1 MKLFLPENYDP
12 ILNVRD
18 TQDAI
23 KYIRDTFQKE
33 LGKTLHLSRI
43 SAPLFVEKKSGLN
56 DNLSGIERP
65 VSFDMKSLPEDDIEV
80 VQSLAKWKRLALKK
94 YNFNTHEG
102 LYTNMNAIRRDEE
115 VDNTHSCYVDQW
127 DWEKIITKEER
138 CEDVLIQT
146 VKDIFKV
153 IKHMEHEVWYKY
165 PNAVNHL
172 PNKIHFITSQE
183 LEDKYPLLTAKE
195 REDAISKELGCVF
208 IMKIG
213 EKLKS
218 GFPHDGRAPD
228 YDDWQL
234 NGDIFFWHDTLQC
247 GLELS
252 SMGIRVD
259 ENSLKEQCEKMN
271 CTERLT
277 LPYHQMILNKELPY
291 TIGGG
296 IGQSRLCML
305 LLNKAHVGEVQA
317 SIWPQEMIDQCLA
330 HNIQLL

>member
-12 ILNVRD
+12 VLNVRE

-33 LGKTLHLSRI
+33 LGKTLCLSRI
-43 SAPLFVEKKSGLN
+43 SAPLFVEKRSGLN
-56 DNLSGIERP
+56 DNLSGVERP
-65 VSFDMKSLPEDDIEV
+65 VSFDMKSLPDDDIEV

-94 YNFNTHEG
+94 YNFNVHEG

-138 CEDVLIQT
+138 SVNVLIQT
-146 VKDIFKV
+146 VKDIFKI

-183 LEDKYPLLTAKE
+183 LEDKYPTLTPKE

-218 GFPHDGRAPD
+218 GKPHDGRAPD

-271 CTERLT
+271 CSERLRF
-277 LPYHQMILNKELPY
+277 PYHQMVLNKELPY

-317 SIWPQEMIDQCLA
+317 SIWPQEMIDTCLA
-330 HNIQLL
+330 NNILLL